1 MEMKRL
7 LALAV
12 LAVSVGTRIVVGRSF
27 ECMWTTFPAGTKFDF
42 VFQLSH

>member
-1 MEMKRL
+1 MKRL

-12 LAVSVGTRIVVGRSF
+12 LAVSVGTRIVVGRSS

-42 VFQLSH
+42 VFHLSD

>member
-1 MEMKRL
+1 MKRL

-12 LAVSVGTRIVVGRSF
+12 PAVSVCTRIVVGKSF